1 MNSKRKEAVNGR
13 DIIVIGASAG
23 GISAVERLIRTL
35 PKNLPAAIFVVIHI
49 SPDGPSL
56 LPQILQRSAKL
67 KIVQKI
73 NDGEPIKK
81 EHVYIAPPDQH
92 LVMEKG
98 RLRLVCGPMENRHR
112 PAIDPLFRSAA
123 QTYGGRVIG
132 VILTGTLDD
141 GASGLLAI
149 KGCGGTVLVQD
160 PKDAEYPDMPRNALK
175 QVQADYQVPLA
186 EMGPLLVELVNKPP
200 KSRNGRQVPVHLEI
214 ESDIAEMKKSGN
226 QMEYLGKPSNF
237 ACPECHG
244 VLWEMKEGGM
254 GRFRCRVGHAYSLE
268 NLHSGMSDAIEDAL
282 WSAVRALEEKAALLR
297 RLADEARSRKHLLI
311 ARQFERR
318 FKELLP
324 AARTIRSILLKTR

>member
-175 QVQADYQVPLA
+175 QVQAD
-186 EMGPLLVELVNKPP
+186 
-200 KSRNGRQVPVHLEI
+200 
-214 ESDIAEMKKSGN
+214 
-226 QMEYLGKPSNF
+226 
-237 ACPECHG
+237 
-244 VLWEMKEGGM
+244 
-254 GRFRCRVGHAYSLE
+254 
-268 NLHSGMSDAIEDAL
+268 
-282 WSAVRALEEKAALLR
+282 
-297 RLADEARSRKHLLI
+297 
-311 ARQFERR
+311 
-318 FKELLP
+318 
-324 AARTIRSILLKTR
+324 